1 MTPRAE
7 THSRVERARHS
18 SVVGMCWSMVF
29 MSVEKRLRMLP
40 RGVVSNSLEARGGT
54 QENHLLQT
62 GKHASATMVEAA
74 PP

>member
-40 RGVVSNSLEARGGT
+40 RGVVSNSLEAPGET
-54 QENHLLQT
+54 QENHLLRTCNQ
-62 GKHASATMVEAA
+62 ASTTPVEAA